1 MTRPVILDCDTGTD
15 DAVAIMLA
23 ALHPGLELLGVTTVF
38 GNLPV
43 ANTTD
48 NTLRV
53 LEHLGRPDIGV
64 YSGAAGPI
72 APRPV
77 PPDDRRLPPA
87 LPLPPRWDSPFPE
100 VGAMVPRSG
109 AQRAVD
115 WLVETLTTTTEPVTL
130 VATGPFTNVAAALDA
145 EPAIAGAIDV
155 LVLMGGAH
163 RVPGVTPLA
172 ERNVWNDP
180 TAADRVLTAGL
191 DVVLVTL
198 DATTRAPL
206 GAADADELDALGTPA
221 GTAAAAFLR
230 ERIGQY
236 AGSSAPGAAP
246 LHDPFTVAWL
256 VEPSVLALTA
266 AAVRVELAEGAAYG
280 RTVIDADAEPNARV
294 ALTADPDALRR
305 LLLATFA

>member
-1 MTRPVILDCDTGTD
+1 VTCITRSVILVLYTGTD

-43 ANTTD
+43 ENTTD

-53 LEHLGRPDIGV
+53 LAHLGRQDIGV
-64 YSGAAGPI
+64 YAGAAGPL

-77 PPDDRRLPPA
+77 SPDDRRLPPA
-87 LPLPPRWDSPFPE
+87 LALPEPTTRARPQP
-100 VGAMVPRSG
+100 
-109 AQRAVD
+109 AVD
-115 WLVETLTTTTEPVTL
+115 WLVDTLATTTEPVTL

-145 EPAIAGAIDV
+145 EPSIAEAIEL

-180 TAADRVLTAGL
+180 AAAERVLTAGL
-191 DVVLVTL
+191 DVVLITL
-198 DATTRAPL
+198 DATSGAPL
-206 GAADADELDALGTPA
+206 TAADADELDALGTPA
-221 GTAAAAFLR
+221 GTASAAFLR

-256 VEPSVLALTA
+256 VEPSI
-266 AAVRVELAEGAAYG
+266 VELTPASVRIDTAEGPAYG
-280 RTVIDADAEPNARV
+280 RTVIDLAGVPNARI

>member
-1 MTRPVILDCDTGTD
+1 MVTCMTRPVILDCDTGTD

-53 LEHLGRPDIGV
+53 LEHVGRPEIGV
-64 YSGAAGPI
+64 YAGAAGPI

-77 PPDDRRLPPA
+77 PPDDRRLPAALA
-87 LPLPPRWDSPFPE
+87 LPAPTTTARALP
-100 VGAMVPRSG
+100 
-109 AQRAVD
+109 AVD
-115 WLVETLTTTTEPVTL
+115 WLVEILTTTIEPVTL
-130 VATGPFTNVAAALDA
+130 VATGPFTNLAAALEA
-145 EPAIAGAIDV
+145 EPSVAEAID
-155 LVLMGGAH
+155 LIVLMGGAH

-172 ERNVWNDP
+172 ERNVWNDA

-198 DATTRAPL
+198 DATTGAPL
-206 GAADADELDALGTPA
+206 TDADADELDALDTPA
-221 GTAAAAFLR
+221 GTASAAFLR

-236 AGSSAPGAAP
+236 AGSAAPGAAP

-256 VEPSVLALTA
+256 VEPSVLELTPA
-266 AAVRVELAEGAAYG
+266 SVRVDLAEGATYG
-280 RTVIDADAEPNARV
+280 RTVINPDAEPNARV
-294 ALTADPDALRR
+294 ALTAGPDALLR